1 MELATPKGVASSH
14 SEVFRSA
21 RTSRSRQDKV
31 YRSSPKRMGKSG
43 EGLPSDSMELSH
55 KILGSGPVA
64 IVIHG
69 ITESRESFRP
79 ILAVLGEHY
88 AFLKIHQ

>member
-1 MELATPKGVASSH
+1 
-14 SEVFRSA
+14 
-21 RTSRSRQDKV
+21 
-31 YRSSPKRMGKSG
+31 
-43 EGLPSDSMELSH
+43 MELSH
-55 KILGSGPVA
+55 EILGSGPVA